1 MFTRILTI
9 ALLASTLVFAQRGGG
24 GGGRGGGGGG
34 MPSGGFGGSTN
45 RLDRLTETLKL
56 NKDQKK
62 DIKATMDDAQKE
74 ATPLHEQ
81 MNKSRLA
88 IAEAVAAGKPKE
100 EIEKAVYS
108 EAELETQM
116 IALELHAF
124 AKSLS
129 FLEDDQKKAGGTQM
143 IYTMVRG
150 AFLGKNWNAEQ

>member
-1 MFTRILTI
+1 MAVVARRRRRQNGRS
-9 ALLASTLVFAQRGGG
+9 LLRPHS
-24 GGGRGGGGGG
+24 
-34 MPSGGFGGSTN
+34 
-45 RLDRLTETLKL
+45 RLDRLADTLKL

-100 EIEKAVYS
+100 EIEKAVMG

-116 IALELHAF
+116 TALELHAF
-124 AKSLS
+124 AKALKFPRRRPEEGGRHHDALHHGPRRLPGQELERRPIEFSL
-129 FLEDDQKKAGGTQM
+129 Q
-143 IYTMVRG
+143 
-150 AFLGKNWNAEQ
+150 